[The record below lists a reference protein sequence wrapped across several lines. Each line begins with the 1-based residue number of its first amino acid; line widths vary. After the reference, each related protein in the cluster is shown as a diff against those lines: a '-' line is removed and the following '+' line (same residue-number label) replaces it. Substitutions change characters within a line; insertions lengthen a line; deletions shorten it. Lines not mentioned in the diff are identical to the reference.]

1 LKNCEHCNEKI
12 ADSRKRC
19 PHCNKDVGIN
29 NGEDS
34 DSFPKGCFFIIALP
48 ISIFLIWFLYMLFTV
63 GPNWEAMTPGRVG
76 FTLFL
81 LTSAYLYN
89 KKGIDVFDFLN
100 FSRSKKSNAKRE
112 KEFEDWINKKID
124 EEMDKED
131 DEEKFYD
138 DIDQNNE
145 QQLENKYSKVL
156 GLSGG
161 ESIKDIESSY
171 RKLIKMY
178 HPDKVASMGKEII
191 KTAEEKTK
199 ELNDAYDFFKKN
211 HN

>member
-138 DIDQNNE
+138 DMDQNNE
-145 QQLENKYSKVL
+145 QQLENKYSKIL
-156 GLSGG
+156 GLNGG

>member
-1 LKNCEHCNEKI
+1 MKNCEHCNEKI
-12 ADSRKRC
+12 AESRKRC
-19 PHCNKDVGIN
+19 PQCNKDVGIN
-29 NGEDS
+29 NGGDS

-48 ISIFLIWFLYMLFTV
+48 ISIFLIWFFYMLFTV

-89 KKGIDVFDFLN
+89 EKGIDVFDFLS
-100 FSRSKKSNAKRE
+100 FSRPKKSNAKRE

-145 QQLENKYSKVL
+145 QQLEKKYSKTL
-156 GLSGG
+156 GLNGG
-161 ESIKDIESSY
+161 ESIKLEDYYLNILELLYQFPQVMEDTS
-171 RKLIKMY
+171 
-178 HPDKVASMGKEII
+178 II
-191 KTAEEKTK
+191 NINLQYQIL
-199 ELNDAYDFFKKN
+199 LNVTTQEPN
-211 HN
+211 LSHS

>member
-29 NGEDS
+29 NAEDS
-34 DSFPKGCFFIIALP
+34 DSFSKGCFFIIALP

-138 DIDQNNE
+138 DINQNNE

>member
-1 LKNCEHCNEKI
+1 MKNCEHCNEKI

-29 NGEDS
+29 NAEDS
-34 DSFPKGCFFIIALP
+34 DSFSKGCFFIIALP
-48 ISIFLIWFLYMLFTV
+48 ISIFLIWFLYMLFTE
-63 GPNWEAMTPGRVG
+63 GPTWEAMTPGRVG
-76 FTLFL
+76 WKLFL
-81 LTSAYLYN
+81 ITVIYLSY
-89 KKGIDVFDFLN
+89 KGIDVFDFSN
-100 FSRSKKSNAKRE
+100 FSKRKKSNSQKQ
-112 KEFEDWINKKID
+112 KEFD
-124 EEMDKED
+124 EIGQNDVD
-131 DEEKFYD
+131 QSEK
-138 DIDQNNE
+138 
-145 QQLENKYSKVL
+145 KYSKVL

-161 ESIKDIESSY
+161 ESFKEIEDCY

-199 ELNDAYDFFKKN
+199 ELNGAYDFFKKN